1 MTNERFR
8 MPSLVLAAVAALAVA
23 GPAAAAASPAQAR
36 PLALVQC
43 QGTESDAYDPG
54 VVFQPRDFEITTTG
68 RFTSCLGGGDV
79 TSGSYD
85 ERFTIHAGCN
95 DLLDGFQ
102 SARTVTWNTGQASVI
117 EGTGSS
123 TAVAGQVVTTFT
135 GTVTAGP
142 FTGRSAVQVV
152 TLPQPGLLKC
162 LTTGFTGATG
172 VTTLTIT

>member
-1 MTNERFR
+1 MTNWRFR
-8 MPSLVLAAVAALAVA
+8 MPSLALVAVAALGVA
-23 GPAAAAASPAQAR
+23 GPATMSPAQAQ

-43 QGTESDAYDPG
+43 QGTESDAYAPG

-102 SARTVTWNTGQASVI
+102 GTRTVTWNTGQASVV
-117 EGTGSS
+117 EGAGSS

-142 FTGRSAVQVV
+142 FAGRSAVQVV

-162 LTTGFTGATG
+162 LTNGFTGATG
-172 VTTLTIT
+172 LTTLTIT

>member
-1 MTNERFR
+1 MARR
-8 MPSLVLAAVAALAVA
+8 RVRAPSLALAVVAALTVVT
-23 GPAAAAASPAQAR
+23 PAAANPAQAR
-36 PLALVQC
+36 SSALVQC

-54 VVFQPRDFEITTTG
+54 VIFQPRTFEITTTG
-68 RFTSCLGGGDV
+68 RFTSCLGGGEV
-79 TSGSYD
+79 TGGSYD
-85 ERFTIHAGCN
+85 EQFSMSAGCN

-102 SARTVTWNTGQASVI
+102 GARTVTWNTGQASVI

-135 GTVTAGP
+135 GTVTSGP
-142 FTGRSAVQVV
+142 FAGRSVVQLI